1 MHFDKKLLQF
11 SKNSASIGKYFMKR
25 QLHTNLQICKCSI
38 RNDFNQLW
46 KDFTA
51 VSLELCKSIY
61 FERPMKGDDFGLNPL
76 VPIHMLIRKY
86 KFTAKTKD
94 LRFLISTN
102 LSKIASQQKI
112 VLDTILDRHI
122 FQILCASSQGP
133 KSSQTTLT
141 RRSGQVVQ
149 KS

>member
-1 MHFDKKLLQF
+1 
-11 SKNSASIGKYFMKR
+11 
-25 QLHTNLQICKCSI
+25 
-38 RNDFNQLW
+38 
-46 KDFTA
+46 
-51 VSLELCKSIY
+51 
-61 FERPMKGDDFGLNPL
+61 MKGDDFGLNPL

-94 LRFLISTN
+94 LPFLISTN
-102 LSKIASQQKI
+102 LFKIGSQQKI

-133 KSSQTTLT
+133 NSSQTTLT

-149 KS
+149 KSWLFVNVGGPKKRRKLVNVVCERPLTQTEPKNPVSKGIKIGTKFLISRLKYYTIGNL